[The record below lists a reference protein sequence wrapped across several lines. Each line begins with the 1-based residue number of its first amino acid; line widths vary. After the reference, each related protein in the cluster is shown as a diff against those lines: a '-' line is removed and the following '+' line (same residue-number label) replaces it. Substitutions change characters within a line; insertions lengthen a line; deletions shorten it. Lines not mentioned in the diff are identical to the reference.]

1 MKVKAFFLCADVRGS
16 KKFPTLVDCAIIN
29 VPMPSFPC
37 EINLKIF
44 AMVAN
49 EPAGFLGRH
58 LAKIVFIE
66 DSRMSDLGEME
77 FFLPTDE
84 AVELCVSD
92 IKLKFEGPTRGRIV
106 ATFEPSGVV
115 VDWPL
120 RVRSQE
126 GRPERGTP

>member
-1 MKVKAFFLCADVRGS
+1 MKVKAFFLCGDVIGS
-16 KKFPTLVDCAIIN
+16 NRFPTLVDTCIVNI
-29 VPMPSFPC
+29 PMPSFPC
-37 EINLKIF
+37 EIRLKLV
-44 AMVAN
+44 AMIAN
-49 EPAGFLGRH
+49 EPAGYLGRYT
-58 LAKIVFIE
+58 AKTVFIE
-66 DSRMSDLGEME
+66 DSKMFELGEME

-92 IKLKFEGPTRGRIV
+92 VRLKFDGPTSGRLV

-126 GRPERGTP
+126 DPLLPGKP